1 MRWWQIRC
9 ANRDCQPL
17 KIDAARASIVVV
29 VNISGFMSEIP
40 LALRFM
46 HRTVL
51 TRQSSFYLNGV
62 RVCRASVFAQGRG
75 NMNKLFR
82 IVAVLILSAF
92 GGFSLSAF
100 AADIFSK
107 KEREIFDKT
116 MSAARN
122 NDPATYAVLLDHIE
136 ETEAIFRELF
146 DTGDAAAAR
155 QKVLDLAGKYA
166 MPTLA
171 RASDETTVALYAPV
185 RTVIEVLKIHKPEGC
200 KQYLYGQFNINFLD
214 NPVLTAA
221 NKYFSDTIL
230 ETYSSGKKNTQTGT
244 LLTEDQLADIMVEN
258 LGISEEELE
267 KLEDLS
273 AISDADACRLAAKFY
288 DHQRIPEVH
297 RAAFLRTLVFAQ

>member
-1 MRWWQIRC
+1 
-9 ANRDCQPL
+9 
-17 KIDAARASIVVV
+17 
-29 VNISGFMSEIP
+29 
-40 LALRFM
+40 
-46 HRTVL
+46 
-51 TRQSSFYLNGV
+51 
-62 RVCRASVFAQGRG
+62 
-75 NMNKLFR
+75 MNKLSK
-82 IVAVLILSAF
+82 IVTVLILCAF

-116 MSAARN
+116 MSAARD

-146 DTGDAAAAR
+146 DTRDAAAAR

-185 RTVIEVLKIHKPEGC
+185 RIVIEVLKIHKPEAC
-200 KQYLYGQFNINFLD
+200 KQYLYGQLNIKFLD

-230 ETYSSGKKNTQTGT
+230 KTYSSGKKNTQTGT
-244 LLTEDQLADIMVEN
+244 LLTEDQLAEIMVEN
-258 LGISEEELE
+258 LDISEEELE

-297 RAAFLRTLVFAQ
+297 RAAYLRTLVFAQ